1 MNNTKEQQKPQVK
14 VREPKKKTQG
24 IFDNLRPLPH
34 PVEEIL
40 GLLPVRSESS
50 AKTESSLTAQPE
62 HAFTPQTKI
71 DENRIDITPVVTPP
85 STPVIT
91 LVDNLPAADEKQP
104 QPHYLDATH
113 SGSEARVYSVMYR
126 ETISKGIRERHFG
139 PAELIKKTGIRS
151 DKTIRVALHGLVTKL
166 SLQRLS
172 NVNGNPLGPRYRV
185 FDPKEIVRR
194 RKAAGME
201 IDTQSKKIITTVA
214 TPVTTTVDGG
224 GENYPGT
231 REKTT
236 PVTPVIS
243 TGVFKYINNYSQES
257 GDTALSSSKSIAN
270 DDDGAF
276 LTSIRE
282 VYERATG
289 NKWTT
294 ADSMTAQRGRD
305 IAPEVWGVAIC
316 YCVDRAPG
324 HKFERLAYVL
334 DQAREHVVEMAAY
347 SLEDILVILKHSLRA
362 IERARASGK
371 WSPEESREVK

>member
-1 MNNTKEQQKPQVK
+1 
-14 VREPKKKTQG
+14 
-24 IFDNLRPLPH
+24 
-34 PVEEIL
+34 
-40 GLLPVRSESS
+40 
-50 AKTESSLTAQPE
+50 
-62 HAFTPQTKI
+62 
-71 DENRIDITPVVTPP
+71 
-85 STPVIT
+85 
-91 LVDNLPAADEKQP
+91 
-104 QPHYLDATH
+104 
-113 SGSEARVYSVMYR
+113 
-126 ETISKGIRERHFG
+126 
-139 PAELIKKTGIRS
+139 
-151 DKTIRVALHGLVTKL
+151 
-166 SLQRLS
+166 
-172 NVNGNPLGPRYRV
+172 
-185 FDPKEIVRR
+185 
-194 RKAAGME
+194 
-201 IDTQSKKIITTVA
+201 
-214 TPVTTTVDGG
+214 
-224 GENYPGT
+224 
-231 REKTT
+231 
-236 PVTPVIS
+236 
-243 TGVFKYINNYSQES
+243 
-257 GDTALSSSKSIAN
+257 LSSSKSIAN